1 MYILVH
7 IYIYIFIYIYL
18 FIYLYSYQG
27 DVKFTLMSSSDDL
40 GMNQAPLHMNV
51 NL

>member
-7 IYIYIFIYIYL
+7 IYIYLYL